1 MSRETFQFLQSKM
14 VDQPIWGSEGRSEMD
29 GDTDPS
35 HIQMVKSI
43 RLITSDRKGEV
54 EDTNQV
60 SKLVAGVASCTII
73 WERLNHCV

>member
-1 MSRETFQFLQSKM
+1 
-14 VDQPIWGSEGRSEMD
+14 MD

-73 WERLNHCV
+73 